1 MALAL
6 LDNLTDYSYTVP
18 YYDYYD
24 QIKYDTYPLEEF
36 VKYEVKINPFDF
48 PKFDGPFSRT
58 SNSKNEEDLLDCFLD
73 AKRNDRLHTFTCMC
87 LDPSFS
93 IRDDEYEIPIPPAC
107 LATPSYRRKYP
118 YGSSETLSSIKQLI
132 FVKDTLPGINISP
145 NDWLL
150 LFRKFNPI
158 RNSRLMT
165 RTEYVCRCIHIII
178 KLVEFGFSA
187 NDAFNMV
194 CNNSEIIG
202 NYSPLYQNGH
212 YPSDGYCDKF
222 CKLTGSDKIVDF
234 YDLANTSKILAP
246 DPWESNQYALN
257 SVQREKHY
265 SIFLPFC
272 YIASGNI
279 LEDPKLNTIS
289 FMHRC
294 NSTDFCRITYS
305 VGLLAMD

>member
-1 MALAL
+1 MAL
-6 LDNLTDYSYTVP
+6 YTVS
-18 YYDYYD
+18 YNDYYE

-58 SNSKNEEDLLDCFLD
+58 PNSKNEDDLLNCFLD

-87 LDPSFS
+87 IDPSFS
-93 IRDDEYEIPIPPAC
+93 IKDNDVVPIPPPC
-107 LATPSYRRKYP
+107 LAPPSYRRKYP
-118 YGSSETLSSIKQLI
+118 YGSLELLSSIKQLI
-132 FVKDTLPGINISP
+132 FVKDTIPGINVSP

-150 LFRKFNPI
+150 LFKRFNPM

-165 RTEYVCRCIHIII
+165 RTEYVCRCIYIII
-178 KLVEFGFSA
+178 KLVEFGFSS
-187 NDAFNMV
+187 NSAFDMV
-194 CNNSEIIG
+194 CNNSSTIG
-202 NYSPLYQNGH
+202 NYSPVYDNL
-212 YPSDGYCDKF
+212 
-222 CKLTGSDKIVDF
+222 CKLTGSNKIVDF

-246 DPWESNQYALN
+246 DPWESNPYSLN
-257 SVQREKHY
+257 SVQSEKYY

-279 LEDPKLNTIS
+279 LKAPDLNTIS

-294 NSTDFCRITYS
+294 AYDYFHKITYS
-305 VGLLAMD
+305 VGMLAMD